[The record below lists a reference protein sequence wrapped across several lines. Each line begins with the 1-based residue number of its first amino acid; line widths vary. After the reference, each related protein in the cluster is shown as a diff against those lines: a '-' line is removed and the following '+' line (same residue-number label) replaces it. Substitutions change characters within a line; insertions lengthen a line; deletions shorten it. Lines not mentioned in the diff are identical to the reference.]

1 MKKLLLSFLLLLVF
15 SAKSQTISI
24 VGSGVNGWPPDNNP
38 EITLSTTDNVIY
50 TISNLAVSTGEVKF
64 RQDLDWAINWGSASF
79 PTGTGV
85 QGGSNIPTQAG
96 VYDVT
101 FNRTTGEYSF
111 VGTTTYPVI
120 SLTGD
125 ALTGWGNDINMQTTD
140 GVTYTLNS
148 YTFNVGEAKFR
159 QDGSWATN
167 WGSASFPSG
176 TGTQGGDNI
185 IVPGGT
191 YHVSFNRTT
200 GEYSFTTVS
209 IGILGTAVVD
219 WNSDTDMNTTDAIHY
234 TLIDFH
240 LNSGELKFR
249 QDNSWSINWGGDTMP
264 AGTGVQ
270 NGVNL
275 TIADGNYDITFNRTT
290 LEYTFTP
297 HLGVNTNDLKNLKV
311 YPNPSSALWNIT
323 SDNAIDGVTVTDLSG
338 KIIFVANPSTNNFV
352 IENNNFQSGMYI
364 MNVTSGN
371 STQKVKLIKK

>member
-15 SAKSQTISI
+15 SANSQTISI

-38 EITLSTTDNVIY
+38 EITLSTTDNVVY

-64 RQDLDWAINWGSASF
+64 RQDLDWTINWGSGSF

-140 GVTYTLNS
+140 GVTYSLNN

-159 QDGSWATN
+159 QDGSWDTN

-191 YHVSFNRTT
+191 YHVTFNRTT

-219 WNSDTDMNTTDAIHY
+219 WNSDTDMITSDAIQY
-234 TLIDFH
+234 SLIDFH

-264 AGTGVQ
+264 SGIAVQ

-275 TIADGNYDITFNRTT
+275 TIAEGNYDITFNRTT

-297 HLGVNTNDLKNLKV
+297 HLGINTNGLKNLKV
-311 YPNPSSALWNIT
+311 YPNPSATLWNLT
-323 SDNAIDGVTVTDLSG
+323 SDNTIDRITVTDLSG

-352 IENNNFQSGMYI
+352 VENNDFQSGMYI